1 MIRVN
6 LAKTHNY
13 TSAGTQTA
21 IAMDQAAAMSQ
32 AGPHPAV
39 KVAVI
44 LIMPILLYGY
54 ESYTLTQ
61 KNMTLTREKAK
72 AEQIEAE
79 VSQFGSVKSV
89 VEDLVKEKNKLNEQ
103 LSVIQKIS
111 QKRAFKLQ
119 AIQVVQRSMLD
130 DLWLDEMIV
139 DQSVLNF
146 KGYSRTP
153 TSVQEIVNNLSSSD
167 FIVSAFNKKMERVKL
182 GKDDLNTFEIEAKVK
197 N

>member
-21 IAMDQAAAMSQ
+21 IAMDLASASAAG
-32 AGPHPAV
+32 GPHPAV

-44 LIMPILLYGY
+44 IIMPILLYGY
-54 ESYTLTQ
+54 QSYTITQ
-61 KNMTLTREKAK
+61 KNLVFQREKAK

-89 VEDLVKEKNKLNEQ
+89 VEDLVKEKEKLNEQ
-103 LSVIQKIS
+103 LTVIKKIS
-111 QKRAFKLQ
+111 QKRAFKLK
-119 AIQVVQRSMLD
+119 AIQIVQRSMLD
-130 DLWLDEMIV
+130 DLWLDELVV

-146 KGYSRTP
+146 KGYSRSP
-153 TSVQEIVNNLSSSD
+153 TSVNEIVRNLSGSD
-167 FIVSAFNKKMERVKL
+167 FITSAYNKKMERVTL